1 MPGSRKIGHMQGVND
16 EYAEAMH
23 DPYNTD
29 YNSIMNEGE
38 EIKPRHYKYFQE
50 WIDDKL
56 SQ

>member
-1 MPGSRKIGHMQGVND
+1 MQGVND